1 MGMRMRTIDKVGT
14 ILVIAWGVLFTLIVD
29 LILLSTVISI

>member
-14 ILVIAWGVLFTLIVD
+14 ILVIVWGFVFTLIVD

>member
-14 ILVIAWGVLFTLIVD
+14 ILVIVWGVLFTLIVD

>member
-14 ILVIAWGVLFTLIVD
+14 ILVIVWGFVFTILA
-29 LILLSTVISI
+29 ILLFWFIM

>member
-1 MGMRMRTIDKVGT
+1 MRNEMRTIDKIGT
-14 ILVIAWGVLFTLIVD
+14 ILVIVWGVLFTLIVD